1 MPSRVESSRAGQAA
15 PISGAPCD
23 AGASRESARAV
34 QRSAIGAVAREAHGY
49 PAGFRHHVLF
59 GDVDAL
65 GHLNN
70 VAIGRLFEEGRS
82 QANRRIFAVREDG
95 IRQAPVALASIAID
109 YLAMGRYPGEVQI
122 CTGIARVGTSSIVH
136 RQALFQDGA
145 CLAVAEA
152 VMVKVSAGR
161 SAPLSEAERA
171 AAGEL
176 QVWKPT

>member
-1 MPSRVESSRAGQAA
+1 MN
-15 PISGAPCD
+15 GALSD
-23 AGASRESARAV
+23 LGASRESARGDR
-34 QRSAIGAVAREAHGY
+34 RSAIGAVAREAHRY
-49 PAGFRHHVLF
+49 PVSFRHHVLF

-82 QANRRIFAVREDG
+82 QANRWIFPVREDG
-95 IRQAPVALASIAID
+95 TRQAPVALASIAME

-122 CTGIARVGTSSIVH
+122 YTGIARVGTSSIVH

-161 SAPLSEAERA
+161 SASLSEAERA
-171 AAGEL
+171 EAGEL
-176 QVWKPT
+176 QAWKAS